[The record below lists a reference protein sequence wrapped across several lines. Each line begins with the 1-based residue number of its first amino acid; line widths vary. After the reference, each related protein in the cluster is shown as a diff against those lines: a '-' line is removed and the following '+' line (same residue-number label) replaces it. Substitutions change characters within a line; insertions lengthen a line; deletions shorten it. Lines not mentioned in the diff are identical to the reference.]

1 MRRLQDPTN
10 VELKAILEQLLSENV
25 DITVREVA
33 RRHSEL
39 KNASAFTRNSDRMN
53 LITEARQKQLEIRIV
68 AASLTPTVT
77 QAGVAA
83 KRTVEVAALELQIK
97 RLVAAHAGLIR
108 AVQLVGGMGAL
119 ERFWKE
125 YKEVGDAV
133 QELGAVPQ
141 GALVLEFPHAE
152 QPVG

>member
-39 KNASAFTRNSDRMN
+39 KNASAFTRNSARMS
-53 LITEARQKQLEIRIV
+53 LITEARQKQLEARII
-68 AASLTPTVT
+68 AASLTPTVV
-77 QAGVAA
+77 QAGVVA

-133 QELGAVPQ
+133 HKLGAVPQ
-141 GALVLEFPHAE
+141 GAVVLVFPQAE
-152 QPVG
+152 

>member
-10 VELKAILEQLLSENV
+10 VELKAILEQLLSENI

-39 KNASAFTRNSDRMN
+39 KNASAFTRNSTRMSF
-53 LITEARQKQLEIRIV
+53 ITEARQKQLQVRVIATGI
-68 AASLTPTVT
+68 TPTVV
-77 QAGVAA
+77 QASVAA

-97 RLVAAHAGLIR
+97 QLVAAHAGLIR

-125 YKEVGDAV
+125 YKEIGDAV
-133 QELGAVPQ
+133 QELGALPQ
-141 GALVLEFPHAE
+141 GTTVLEFP
-152 QPVG
+152 QPVK